1 MAYESLRIRTER
13 EAPQPG
19 RFANFQDRVYGS
31 APTRKATDA
40 RTPAAPRQAAK
51 NATTGPANRYTGADL
66 AMTRYSAEA
75 AATKAERERFA
86 KVFASPHSRGRERGC
101 VSLLTS
107 AKGWTAAAIIAELP
121 HLPTDAEIARND
133 PAAKARAAAVWDRAY
148 ATDATNAKA
157 ADKAPADVWS
167 RAYEGARA

>member
-1 MAYESLRIRTER
+1 MAYDSIRLRTER
-13 EAPQPG
+13 EAAQPG

-31 APTRKATDA
+31 APTRKATNA

-51 NATTGPANRYTGADL
+51 NATTAPAKRYSGADL
-66 AMTRYSAEA
+66 AMTRFAAEA
-75 AATKAERERFA
+75 SATKAERERFA

-101 VSLLTS
+101 ISLLTS

-148 ATDATNAKA
+148 SAQASETKA
-157 ADKAPADVWS
+157 VDNAPADVWA